1 MRRREFIKQSAFAST
16 AWMVPAFLKGYS
28 GDLKTSAGKRLI
40 IIQLSGGNDGLNTI
54 IPYRNDIYYKNRP
67 KLGISKG
74 KLLKV
79 DDDLGFHPSLK
90 ALKNIFDDG
99 LMSVIHSVGYPNPN
113 RSHFRAMDIWHTASA
128 AEEYLSTGWLG
139 RYLDSECSGCENPYQ
154 AVEVDDSLTL
164 ALKGQ
169 HKNGFAVGSTWRLKK
184 NTDNDFLKHIAR
196 QTHTQEENLAYLYKT
211 VIDTQASAEYLYR
224 QSKQYKATVKYPN
237 TAFGR
242 DLKTIASL
250 MTTGTQTSV
259 YYASLGG
266 FDTHAGQLGRQK
278 RLLKEYAE
286 AVAAFVKELKA
297 HRLLKDTL
305 IMTFSEFGR
314 RVKENASGGT
324 DHGTANPVF
333 LMGGALPKQGFYNMA
348 PDLLD
353 LDNGDLKYQVD
364 FRSIYASILDKW
376 LQTDAE
382 KILNGFSQKLF

>member
-1 MRRREFIKQSAFAST
+1 
-16 AWMVPAFLKGYS
+16 
-28 GDLKTSAGKRLI
+28 
-40 IIQLSGGNDGLNTI
+40 
-54 IPYRNDIYYKNRP
+54 
-67 KLGISKG
+67 
-74 KLLKV
+74 
-79 DDDLGFHPSLK
+79 
-90 ALKNIFDDG
+90 
-99 LMSVIHSVGYPNPN
+99 
-113 RSHFRAMDIWHTASA
+113 
-128 AEEYLSTGWLG
+128 
-139 RYLDSECSGCENPYQ
+139 
-154 AVEVDDSLTL
+154 
-164 ALKGQ
+164 
-169 HKNGFAVGSTWRLKK
+169 
-184 NTDNDFLKHIAR
+184 
-196 QTHTQEENLAYLYKT
+196 
-211 VIDTQASAEYLYR
+211 
-224 QSKQYKATVKYPN
+224 
-237 TAFGR
+237 
-242 DLKTIASL
+242 
-250 MTTGTQTSV
+250 TGTQTSV